1 MDTADYNQSQQRNR
15 LLIITERHELGI
27 VLVIVAQENEV
38 NNAQKVGQQF
48 RHSVRVDHRGR

>member
-15 LLIITERHELGI
+15 LLIITEKDELGI

-48 RHSVRVDHRGR
+48 RHSV